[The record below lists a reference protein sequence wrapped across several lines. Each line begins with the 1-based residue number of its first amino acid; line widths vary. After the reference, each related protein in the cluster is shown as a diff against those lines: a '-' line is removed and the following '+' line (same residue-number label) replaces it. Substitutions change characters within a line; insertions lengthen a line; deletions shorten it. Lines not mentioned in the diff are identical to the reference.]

1 MAPKSNSV
9 RLCDLDKSGNLHM
22 DIWQHL
28 EQQITRVTGNSFH
41 IQNNQSVGG
50 GCINPAFKVTDNGQ
64 SYFIK
69 TNDASYA
76 YMFEAEAEAL
86 REMAASKTVRVPEP
100 VCYGVYGGQ
109 CYVVMEHLEL
119 GGSADM
125 PGFGRQLA
133 EMHRVTA
140 DRFGWHIDNTIGATA
155 QSNIQSD
162 DWIEFWREQRLGF
175 QLELAAR
182 NGYGGELQRLGERLL
197 ADTPALFVNHDTRPS
212 MLHGDLWG
220 GNYGGLRD
228 GTPVIFD
235 PAFYYGDREADLA
248 MTTLFGGFGRQFYSA
263 YNEAWP
269 LDRGY
274 EVRKTFY
281 NIYHIINHL
290 NMFGGGYHGQAIS
303 MIERVLSEF

>member
-1 MAPKSNSV
+1 
-9 RLCDLDKSGNLHM
+9 M
-22 DIWQHL
+22 DIWKHI
-28 EQQITRVTGNSFH
+28 EQQIEQATGSSFRIH
-41 IQNNQSVGG
+41 GHQSLGG
-50 GCINPAFKVTDNGQ
+50 GCINSAFKVGEGEQ

-69 TNDASYA
+69 TNDARHA

-86 REMAASKTVRVPEP
+86 LEMSSSNTVRVPAP
-100 VCYGVYGGQ
+100 VCYGEYGNQ
-109 CYVVMEHLEL
+109 CYVVMEYLEL

-125 PGFGRQLA
+125 VEFGRQLA
-133 EMHRVTA
+133 AMHRVRA
-140 DRFGWHIDNTIGATA
+140 DRFGWHIDNTIGSTPQPNSPAD
-155 QSNIQSD
+155 N
-162 DWIEFWREQRLGF
+162 WVEFWREQRLGF
-175 QLELAAR
+175 QLQTAAR

-197 ADTPALFVNHDTRPS
+197 AEVPALFTTHDPVPS

-220 GNYGGLRD
+220 GNYGALRD

-248 MTTLFGGFGRQFYSA
+248 MTTLFGGFGGQFYAA

-269 LDRGY
+269 LDDGY

-290 NMFGGGYHGQAIS
+290 NLFGGGYHGQAIS
-303 MIERVLSEF
+303 MIESVLSSL

>member
-1 MAPKSNSV
+1 
-9 RLCDLDKSGNLHM
+9 M

-28 EQQITRVTGNSFH
+28 QQQITLATGNSFH
-41 IQNNQSVGG
+41 FHNNQSVGG
-50 GCINPAFKVTDNGQ
+50 GCINSAFKVTDNGL

-69 TNDASYA
+69 TNNAGYA

-100 VCYGVYGGQ
+100 VCYGEYGDQ
-109 CYVVMEHLEL
+109 CYVVMEYLEL

-125 PGFGRQLA
+125 VSFGRKLA
-133 EMHRVTA
+133 EMHRVTTG
-140 DRFGWHIDNTIGATA
+140 RFGWHIDNTIGSTP
-155 QSNIQSD
+155 QPNTQSD
-162 DWIEFWREQRLGF
+162 DWVEFWRQQRLGF
-175 QLELAAR
+175 QLETAAR
-182 NGYGGELQRLGERLL
+182 NGYSGELLRLGERLL
-197 ADTPALFVNHDTRPS
+197 ADMPVLFVNHDPQPS

-220 GNYGGLRD
+220 GNYGALRD

-248 MTTLFGGFGRQFYSA
+248 MTTLFGGFGGRFYAA

-269 LDRGY
+269 LDQGY
-274 EVRKTFY
+274 EIRKTFY

-303 MIERVLSEF
+303 MLKSVLSEL